1 MTQDNNKRFTGH
13 SNEPEQIDLIDLIVQ
28 IWRGKVTIVICV
40 VVAILLAVGYIMV
53 AKEKWTSTAL
63 VTQPDSGQVSSYVNA
78 MNILYGNSA
87 PSVSAIQQDFVSRFN
102 SSFSALSESLDNQE
116 MPEKLDI
123 ETAVKGQGLP
133 LRVSYTA
140 HSAEEAQQTLA
151 KYIQQVDDSV
161 AKAVDGDLKS
171 NIGSRKN
178 DLEQSL
184 TTQEKV
190 ATEQKALRIAQIT
203 QALTIA
209 EQSKI
214 KLPQV
219 QQAEQVSQ
227 DTMFML
233 GSDALSAMVKNE
245 ATRPLTFPDSYYQ
258 TRQTVLDVDSLM
270 TGGKNDEPKV
280 SNIHAYRY
288 VMKPT
293 LPFRRDS
300 PKRAIILI
308 LSVLLGGMVGAGVV
322 LGRNAL
328 RSYQPKA

>member
-1 MTQDNNKRFTGH
+1 MTQDYNKSLSGR
-13 SNEPEQIDLIDLIVQ
+13 SDEPEQIDLIDLVVQ
-28 IWRGKVTIVICV
+28 IWRGKATVAICV
-40 VVAILLAVGYIMV
+40 VVAILLAVGYLFI

-63 VTQPDSGQVSSYVNA
+63 ITQPDAGQVSGYVNS

-87 PSVSAIQQDFVSRFN
+87 PSVNAIQQDFITRFN

-116 MPEKLDI
+116 EPEKLSIDV
-123 ETAVKGQGLP
+123 AVKGQSLP

-140 HSAEEAQQTLA
+140 ETAEAAQKTLSQ
-151 KYIQQVDDSV
+151 YIQRVDESV
-161 AKAVDGDLKS
+161 AKGVDADLKS
-171 NIGSRKN
+171 NIVSRKD

-184 TTQEKV
+184 MTQEKV
-190 ATEQKALRIAQIT
+190 ANEQKTLRIAQLN
-203 QALTIA
+203 QALTVA

-214 KLPQV
+214 KLPQI
-219 QQAEQVSQ
+219 QQADQVSQ

-258 TRQTVLDVDSLM
+258 TRQTMFDVANLM
-270 TGGKNDEPKV
+270 TGGKDNEPKAT
-280 SNIHAYRY
+280 NIHAYRY

-300 PKRAIILI
+300 PKRAIILV
-308 LSVLLGGMVGAGVV
+308 LAVLLGGMVGAGVV

-328 RSYQPKA
+328 RNYQPKS